1 MALKTMQPPC
11 LTGLNDVRIKLTRE
25 RLARILCILGRC
37 GGALAIREVVCR
49 HGVMAWEV
57 EQAAALGW
65 LQIETRKPRIGR
77 PSRIVRI
84 VSGSTSA
91 KLPPCRSEIER
102 PISTRHFLF
111 ALNSIQ
117 CAKHG
122 RRGLMPLPPMV
133 DAYQRVFAH
142 ARKRRAATAS
152 ASRLLRHPD
161 VCAARRW
168 WQAQIRQEIP
178 AGEPMPRTAGGIR
191 RALALVNS

>member
-1 MALKTMQPPC
+1 MRFL
-11 LTGLNDVRIKLTRE
+11 DYEITRE
-25 RLARILCILGRC
+25 RVVRIRQILDCSGGMLSIRYLARM
-37 GGALAIREVVCR
+37 
-49 HGVMAWEV
+49 HGVKAWEV

-91 KLPPCRSEIER
+91 KLPPSRSEIER
-102 PISTRHFLF
+102 PIRTRHFLF

-122 RRGLMPLPPMV
+122 RRGLMPSPPMV

-178 AGEPMPRTAGGIR
+178 AGEPMPRTGGGIW